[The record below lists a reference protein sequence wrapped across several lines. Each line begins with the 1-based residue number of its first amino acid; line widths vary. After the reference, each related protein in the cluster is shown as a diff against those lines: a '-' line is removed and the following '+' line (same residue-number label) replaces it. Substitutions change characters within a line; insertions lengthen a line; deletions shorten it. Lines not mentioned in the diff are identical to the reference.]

1 MQIADTLA
9 GKTKFLEWKSRFI
22 VTTVGVGK
30 YYKKLCWVIQ
40 DSFHLPT
47 MKRKEKPEPAKPPP
61 VITWLQFSHYLY
73 CNHIVQ
79 SMNYQAWQVIKFF
92 INFYFTNFSSGRR
105 YSSSSSL
112 SSVCC
117 LASRQASGALAS
129 STVYAPDATR
139 GTGGTGGSGQSVYCW
154 V

>member
-73 CNHIVQ
+73 CAHIVQ
-79 SMNYQAWQVIKFF
+79 SMNYQVWQVINFILIFF
-92 INFYFTNFSSGRR
+92 IFLDYSSGRG
-105 YSSSSSL
+105 YGTPSSL
-112 SSVCC
+112 PSVCFLAC
-117 LASRQASGALAS
+117 SQASRALAS
-129 STVYAPDATR
+129 SPADTPHATR
-139 GTGGTGGSGQSVYCW
+139 GTGG
-154 V
+154 